1 MRHGESLSL
10 NAESEASYLQ
20 RNLHFLLAK
29 ANIVCELPAD
39 RDSGQLRRWQGEDS
53 ASPSIC
59 SESKAVVLEMI
70 EGRVC
75 CGSSGATVQT
85 GLARSM
91 KVGQGF
97 AAKLPNHNPSQPKT
111 YQSRASRCNV
121 HHLTNGALLCDCRSL
136 MNILAFALAR
146 FTSPAQPQR
155 SHDCFD
161 TSYLSVSAS

>member
-1 MRHGESLSL
+1 MRHDESRSL
-10 NAESEASYLQ
+10 NAESEASSYWQ
-20 RNLHFLLAK
+20 SNLHLPLTT
-29 ANIVCELPAD
+29 ANMVYELPAD

-111 YQSRASRCNV
+111 YHSRASRCNV
-121 HHLTNGALLCDCRSL
+121 DHLTNWPYFVTA
-136 MNILAFALAR
+136 AFTSRAQPQHSHDHLTLH
-146 FTSPAQPQR
+146 TSPA
-155 SHDCFD
+155 S
-161 TSYLSVSAS
+161 